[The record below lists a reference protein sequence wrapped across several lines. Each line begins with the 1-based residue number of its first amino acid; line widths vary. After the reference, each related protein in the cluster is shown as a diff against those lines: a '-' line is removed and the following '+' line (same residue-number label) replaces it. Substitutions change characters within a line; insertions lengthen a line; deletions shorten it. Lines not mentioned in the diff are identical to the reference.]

1 MLSER
6 MGSPN
11 SKKCVLIEDND
22 NLKDLNNYLPNLL
35 TYLWENPRLVAIL
48 LSNSNTQDIKDNLAS
63 LIVNN
68 FYENILS
75 SNYIEDNLMYVFALM
90 LREEINCLHNINS
103 PEIFLNKDSHCRYLL
118 YELRRK
124 NDIQYFFKTVI
135 LNAVDNLEVI
145 SSKSFNLNAQ
155 EIVNIFKNS
164 NNNDSTDKE
173 NKANKTPTKKSNS
186 IRPDDLYKK
195 QLDLPNE
202 LNLNYEELKLKQNR
216 ETERAKFDEFSEKY
230 LATLTVSEIKKMA
243 EENNDKN
250 MKDYFNNQ
258 IINCENINH
267 LAL

>member
-135 LNAVDNLEVI
+135 LNAVDNLEVL
-145 SSKSFNLNAQ
+145 SSTFNLNIQ
-155 EIVNIFKNS
+155 EIVNNFKNF
-164 NNNDSTDKE
+164 NEANDKE
-173 NKANKTPTKKSNS
+173 NRINKPPTKKNS
-186 IRPDDLYKK
+186 SIKADILYKK
-195 QLDLPNE
+195 QLDPINE
-202 LNLNYEELKLKQNR
+202 LTLNFEELRMKQIT
-216 ETERAKFDEFSEKY
+216 EAERAKFDEFSEKY
-230 LATLTVSEIKKMA
+230 LATLTINEIKK
-243 EENNDKN
+243 NGK
-250 MKDYFNNQ
+250 
-258 IINCENINH
+258 
-267 LAL
+267 